1 MKTPLNRN
9 NRIAGRWMGRSAA
22 GLALSALGLVTLVF
36 AFLSGLPGASVMMF
50 ALEAAAGLLLMTVGF
65 VLMVLGA
72 DPFADEGGGFAGP
85 DGSHAPAS
93 AAIGVRAEAP
103 SRQDPVT
110 S

>member
-1 MKTPLNRN
+1 MKTALNKN

-72 DPFADEGGGFAGP
+72 ANGRDDQAVDNLSHEFPADA
-85 DGSHAPAS
+85 
-93 AAIGVRAEAP
+93 
-103 SRQDPVT
+103 
-110 S
+110 